1 VTSPGVEKFNPSG
14 SVKFVARAFRICA
27 PSVVSEVIDGEAVIM
42 DLRSGNYFSASETG
56 GEIWRDIEAGRS
68 YPQILR
74 SLTARYQIDLQTLT
88 DATDRFVTD
97 LLANHLVEEIM
108 VEESAD
114 IDPAHSVASPVPA
127 FRPPA
132 LEMYTDL
139 QDLLLLDPI
148 HDVDAVG
155 WPTRKT

>member
-1 VTSPGVEKFNPSG
+1 
-14 SVKFVARAFRICA
+14 VKFVARAFRICT

-42 DLRSGNYFSASETG
+42 DLLSGNYFSAPGTG
-56 GEIWRDIEAGRS
+56 GEIWRDIEAGRN
-68 YPQILR
+68 YRQILR
-74 SLTARYQIDLQTLT
+74 SLAVRYRGDLQALT
-88 DATDRFVTD
+88 AAADRFVSD
-97 LLANHLVEEIM
+97 LLANHLVEEIV

-114 IDPAHSVASPVPA
+114 IDPGHCVEPPAAA
-127 FRPPA
+127 FRPPV
-132 LEMYTDL
+132 LERYTDL